1 MAYRTSKILETLA
14 LRPVRTTLPEP
25 GETFPKMFRSG
36 FLVEI
41 RIDINRTTGCRKG
54 SVLLRRYNC
63 GFLETLETILAKTAA
78 NKKKF
83 RNID

>member
-1 MAYRTSKILETLA
+1 
-14 LRPVRTTLPEP
+14 
-25 GETFPKMFRSG
+25 MFRSG

-78 NKKKF
+78 KKKKF